1 MGIPQHPA
9 GRIGMGSLHGVR
21 KDFVVGQH
29 VDHLG
34 LLHYRIFAVVLVVS
48 YLPCK

>member
-9 GRIGMGSLHGVR
+9 GRIGMGCHRLHGVR
-21 KDFVVGQH
+21 MDFVVVQH

-34 LLHYRIFAVVLVVS
+34 LLHCRIVDAVLVVS
-48 YLPCK
+48 